1 MTIDLTRRTLLH
13 LAGASSLS
21 AAALAAAQAEG
32 TAGGG
37 GPTFANRTP
46 MRIGM
51 VNLRVR
57 DLDKVADYY
66 RDAIGLTVMARS
78 MMGALLGAGGVA
90 LLHLQRRESAAREA
104 RNAAGLYH
112 TAFLMPTRKDLA
124 RWLVHAAA
132 NKIPL
137 SGFADHLV
145 SESIYL
151 DDPEGNGIEVYA
163 DRAPETWKWEAGSV
177 AMATDQLDIDG
188 LLALTDTHTTNYARA
203 PDDLRIGHM
212 HLRVGDL
219 EQADRFYGGAVGFDP
234 TRKRSGAAFLSS
246 GRYHHHL
253 AINVWQSAGAGPRD
267 DTATGLV
274 WFSLEI
280 AAEEILQAQTLR
292 LRQAGAPAAA
302 IENGIETSDPW
313 APRCGSSRSDAVRGR
328 RLACPAGPGR
338 PCAREAEN
346 EVRLA
351 KGRRTLFLLAG
362 AQGRLPAAGLLARRC
377 RNHLDLLLLGF
388 LGLPIISLLAFG
400 HVALP

>member
-13 LAGASSLS
+13 LAGASSLG
-21 AAALAAAQAEG
+21 AAAVAATRAEG
-32 TAGGG
+32 TAGSG

-51 VNLRVR
+51 VTLRVR
-57 DLDKVADYY
+57 NLDLVADYY
-66 RDAIGLTVMARS
+66 RDAIGLTVMARTA
-78 MMGALLGAGGVA
+78 MGALLGSGGVR
-90 LLHLQRRESAAREA
+90 LLNLQRRESAPREA

-124 RWLVHAAA
+124 RWLVHAAK
-132 NKIPL
+132 NKVPL

-145 SESIYL
+145 SESVYL

-163 DRAPETWKWEAGSV
+163 DRAPETWKWDAGSV

-188 LLALTDTHTTNYARA
+188 LLALTDTRTTNYPKA

-219 EQADRFYGGAVGFDP
+219 EQADRFYSATLGFDP

-253 AINVWQSAGAGPRD
+253 GLNVWQSSGAGPRD
-267 DTATGLV
+267 DTATGLA

-280 AAEEILQAQTLR
+280 AAPEILQSQEQR

-302 IENGIETSDPW
+302 IENGIETADPW
-313 APRCGSSRSDAVRGR
+313 GTKL
-328 RLACPAGPGR
+328 RLIK
-338 PCAREAEN
+338 
-346 EVRLA
+346 V
-351 KGRRTLFLLAG
+351 
-362 AQGRLPAAGLLARRC
+362 
-377 RNHLDLLLLGF
+377 
-388 LGLPIISLLAFG
+388 
-400 HVALP
+400 

>member
-21 AAALAAAQAEG
+21 AAAVAAAQAEG
-32 TAGGG
+32 TAGG

-51 VNLRVR
+51 VTLRVR
-57 DLDKVADYY
+57 NLDLVADYY
-66 RDAIGLTVMARS
+66 RDAIGLTVLVRTATGAR
-78 MMGALLGAGGVA
+78 LGAGGVP
-90 LLHLQRRESAAREA
+90 LLDLSLRANAPAEA

-124 RWLVHAAA
+124 RWLVHAAK
-132 NKIPL
+132 NKVPL

-145 SESIYL
+145 SESVYL

-163 DRAPETWKWEAGSV
+163 DRAPETWKWDGSSV

-188 LLALTDTHTTNYARA
+188 LLALTDTRTTNYAKA

-219 EQADRFYGGAVGFDP
+219 EQADRFYGGAIGFDP

-253 AINVWQSAGAGPRD
+253 GINVWQSAGAGPRD
-267 DTATGLV
+267 DTATGLA
-274 WFSLEI
+274 WFSLEV
-280 AAEEILQAQTLR
+280 ATQQILEAQTLR

-313 APRCGSSRSDAVRGR
+313 GTKL
-328 RLACPAGPGR
+328 RLIK
-338 PCAREAEN
+338 
-346 EVRLA
+346 V
-351 KGRRTLFLLAG
+351 
-362 AQGRLPAAGLLARRC
+362 
-377 RNHLDLLLLGF
+377 
-388 LGLPIISLLAFG
+388 
-400 HVALP
+400 

>member
-1 MTIDLTRRTLLH
+1 MNLDMTRRTLLH
-13 LAGASSLS
+13 LAGASSL
-21 AAALAAAQAEG
+21 AAAAAAAARAEEG
-32 TAGGG
+32 GGGG

-51 VNLRVR
+51 VTIRVR
-57 DLDKVADYY
+57 KLDSVTDFY
-66 RDAIGLTVMARS
+66 RDVLGLSVMERS
-78 MMGALLGAGGVA
+78 ATGATLGAGGVNLVA
-90 LLHLQRRESAAREA
+90 LEAHPDAATEA

-124 RWLVHAAA
+124 RWLVNAA
-132 NKIPL
+132 IHRVPL
-137 SGFADHLV
+137 TGFADHRV
-145 SESIYL
+145 SESVYL

-163 DRAPETWKWEAGSV
+163 DRAPELWKWEAGSV

-188 LLALTDTHTTNYARA
+188 LLALADTHTTNYAKA

-219 EQADRFYGGAVGFDP
+219 EQADRFYGGTIGLDP

-267 DTATGLV
+267 ATATGLA
-274 WFSLEI
+274 WFSLEV
-280 AAEEILQAQTLR
+280 AASEILQAQQER

-313 APRCGSSRSDAVRGR
+313 GTKL
-328 RLACPAGPGR
+328 RLIK
-338 PCAREAEN
+338 
-346 EVRLA
+346 V
-351 KGRRTLFLLAG
+351 
-362 AQGRLPAAGLLARRC
+362 
-377 RNHLDLLLLGF
+377 
-388 LGLPIISLLAFG
+388 
-400 HVALP
+400 